1 MTMVRVRS
9 CIFSLFVVVLL
20 LLVGDA
26 LSQDLSCFAIGCPDP
41 PEDDYDDDYGDYE
54 PEPEPTP
61 SSPGDIPEISPGLDD
76 PSPSPSPSPFP
87 SPSPVGGGGGGVFFG
102 GGGGGGDAGGGGGGR
117 RPRRDRYS
125 YRDNAASSS
134 SNTAAASIPQRPT
147 SSTGGQ
153 VITASGWT
161 ENESGGNAENESEEY
176 TDSSYEPEEG
186 ATASANEDAI
196 QFTLPDG
203 QVVET
208 TLVGL
213 VYEKGFQAGYKAEY
227 MEGHNDASTGA
238 DPRGPLEIDFCECDT
253 VAEEAQDIAELDEL
267 FLPDG
272 DSTFSV
278 ANSLQASEE
287 DVDAAVRTSFGKG
300 VEEGLKADHTAYVQ
314 GYADGGAGVAPQNP
328 PFHGETFTYLS

>member
-1 MTMVRVRS
+1 MTMVRVRT

-26 LSQDLSCFAIGCPDP
+26 LSQDASCQAIGCTDSPEGFLP
-41 PEDDYDDDYGDYE
+41 PGAPASDL
-54 PEPEPTP
+54 
-61 SSPGDIPEISPGLDD
+61 SQDIPNTSAGSD
-76 PSPSPSPSPFP
+76 P
-87 SPSPVGGGGGGVFFG
+87 
-102 GGGGGGDAGGGGGGR
+102 GGGGGR

-125 YRDNAASSS
+125 YKDRLASSS
-134 SNTAAASIPQRPT
+134 SNTAAAASIPQTPTRSRPT
-147 SSTGGQ
+147 PSTGGQ

-161 ENESGGNAENESEEY
+161 EIESGGNAENESEEY
-176 TDSSYEPEEG
+176 TESSDEPEED

-238 DPRGPLEIDFCECDT
+238 DARPF
-253 VAEEAQDIAELDEL
+253 
-267 FLPDG
+267 G
-272 DSTFSV
+272 D
-278 ANSLQASEE
+278 
-287 DVDAAVRTSFGKG
+287 
-300 VEEGLKADHTAYVQ
+300 
-314 GYADGGAGVAPQNP
+314 
-328 PFHGETFTYLS
+328 

>member
-1 MTMVRVRS
+1 M
-9 CIFSLFVVVLL
+9 I
-20 LLVGDA
+20 
-26 LSQDLSCFAIGCPDP
+26 
-41 PEDDYDDDYGDYE
+41 
-54 PEPEPTP
+54 
-61 SSPGDIPEISPGLDD
+61 
-76 PSPSPSPSPFP
+76 
-87 SPSPVGGGGGGVFFG
+87 
-102 GGGGGGDAGGGGGGR
+102 
-117 RPRRDRYS
+117 
-125 YRDNAASSS
+125 
-134 SNTAAASIPQRPT
+134 T
-147 SSTGGQ
+147 SS
-153 VITASGWT
+153 GWA
-161 ENESGGNAENESEEY
+161 EIESGGNAENESEEY
-176 TDSSYEPEEG
+176 TESSDEPEED

-238 DPRGPLEIDFCECDT
+238 DPRVPLEIDFCECDT

-287 DVDAAVRTSFGKG
+287 DVDAAVRTNFGKG
-300 VEEGLKADHTAYVQ
+300 VEEGLKADQTAYVQ

>member
-1 MTMVRVRS
+1 MVRVRL
-9 CIFSLFVVVLL
+9 CILSLFAVVLL

-26 LSQDLSCFAIGCPDP
+26 LSQCSMSCAGDGC
-41 PEDDYDDDYGDYE
+41 EGNDDTSAGNE
-54 PEPEPTP
+54 PAPEP
-61 SSPGDIPEISPGLDD
+61 SD
-76 PSPSPSPSPFP
+76 
-87 SPSPVGGGGGGVFFG
+87 
-102 GGGGGGDAGGGGGGR
+102 GGGGGGR
-117 RPRRDRYS
+117 RPRRERYS
-125 YRDNAASSS
+125 YQDSLASSS

-147 SSTGGQ
+147 RSRPTPSTSGQ
-153 VITASGWT
+153 VITSSGWT
-161 ENESGGNAENESEEY
+161 EIESGGNAENESEEY
-176 TDSSYEPEEG
+176 TESSDEPEED

-253 VAEEAQDIAELDEL
+253 VAEEAQGIAELDEL

-300 VEEGLKADHTAYVQ
+300 VEEGLKADQTAYVQ